1 MSSKRDPI
9 RVLLVNCSEDE
20 RLMYSDYLRFD
31 GVETLEAADVAAA
44 TTLATTERPDVVVTD
59 LGVPSEADGLQ
70 LIRSLRSHGA
80 TTEVPIIVVSGR
92 VFAIEQQRAFE
103 AGCDVFLP
111 KPLLPDALAHEV
123 RRTVAAKRRATFKAD
138 EAQ

>member
-1 MSSKRDPI
+1 M
-9 RVLLVNCSEDE
+9 
-20 RLMYSDYLRFD
+20 
-31 GVETLEAADVAAA
+31 
-44 TTLATTERPDVVVTD
+44 TERPDVVVTA

-111 KPLLPDALAHEV
+111 KPLLPDALAQEV
-123 RRTVAAKRRATFKAD
+123 RRTVAAKRRGTFKAD